1 MTVSLLESSALPIAE
16 DPGKWGVFM
25 RGGGSPVVMLSMCV
39 LSYLYTRVFSSSR
52 IFSFLV

>member
-1 MTVSLLESSALPIAE
+1 MTVSLLESSALLIAE

-25 RGGGSPVVMLSMCV
+25 GGGSPVVMLSMCV